1 MLEQFKYINKNKKY
15 VKEVQSEVGAIADGV
30 YGPNTHKAVLSHF
43 GNVIFH
49 MGKVVP
55 IDFHMAEI
63 DMSAPLY
70 ELDDGTKN
78 WYNRKS
84 DPSSICVHWG
94 GLNTRHC
101 YNVFN
106 MAKGRHVS
114 SHFLLGFNHKKQCM
128 EILQCLDTGQVAYHA
143 GKFNKHS
150 IGIDICM
157 HPEQKYWEKTKR
169 WYPDASLEVCKIPDS
184 RVKGRKIVMIG
195 EELAEFSREFLIALR
210 DAVGLNDK
218 PACESLDVLSLE
230 EAKKYSIVGH
240 HNISAKKWDVIPWAE
255 KLYYN
260 LDNEESYS

>member
-30 YGPNTHKAVLSHF
+30 YGPNTHKSVLSHF

-55 IDFHMAEI
+55 I
-63 DMSAPLY
+63 
-70 ELDDGTKN
+70 N
-78 WYNRKS
+78 
-84 DPSSICVHWG
+84 
-94 GLNTRHC
+94 
-101 YNVFN
+101 FN

-169 WYPDASLEVCKIPDS
+169 WYPDSSLEICKIPDS
-184 RVKGRKIVMIG
+184 RVRGRKIVMIG
-195 EELAEFSREFLIALR
+195 EELAAFSREFLIALR

-218 PACESLDVLSLE
+218 PVCESLEVLSLE

>member
-1 MLEQFKYINKNKKY
+1 MLEQFKFINKDREY
-15 VKEVQSEVGAIADGV
+15 VKQLQKEVGASVDGV
-30 YGPNTHKAVLSHF
+30 YGPATHAAARKHY
-43 GNVIFH
+43 NMPIMFH
-49 MGKVVP
+49 MGKVIP
-55 IDFHMAEI
+55 IDAPCEI
-63 DMSAPLY
+63 DVSASLH

-78 WYNRKS
+78 WYTRKK

-114 SHFLLGFNHKKQCM
+114 SHFLIGFNHKKQCM

-157 HPEQKYWEKTKR
+157 HPETKYWEKTKG

-184 RVKGRKIVMIG
+184 RVKGRKMVMIG
-195 EELAEFSREFLIALR
+195 DELASFSRRFLEALR
-210 DAVGLNDK
+210 SAVELDHK
-218 PACESLDVLSLE
+218 PICESLDVLSVE
-230 EAKKYSIVGH
+230 EAKKFSIVGH
-240 HNISAKKWDVIPWAE
+240 HNLSAKKWDVIPWADR
-255 KLYYN
+255 LYYN
-260 LDNEESYS
+260 LDEGHFS